1 MKRTNRITEQKPTR
15 FIPLAILLLV
25 TAVIGCGESDL
36 AVEPLA
42 VGITEVRSAD
52 RTVGEQ
58 DSEDLPLKES
68 GPSGQQDQDLLLD
81 DLKIPELADEE
92 NFFLP
97 PKPETVKTQTAAATE
112 AKQETVRLIGFVR
125 SEFEEEHQ
133 AMALLKI
140 DERLVP
146 IRSGESFENVD
157 LISVDLTKR
166 VAIVQFHRR
175 RLTLTMMDQP
185 IVNQVGPERASP
197 LFARQT
203 RGQGSKPRSAEPP
216 VGVKELPD
224 ELAPPETPEID
235 LPQVPAQSDVQLPD
249 DFELPDLPELPSLD
263 DFSSAF

>member
-1 MKRTNRITEQKPTR
+1 MQRANRITDQKPTR
-15 FIPLAILLLV
+15 FIPLATLLLV

-42 VGITEVRSAD
+42 VGITEVRAAD

-68 GPSGQQDQDLLLD
+68 GPSGQHDQDLMLD

-97 PKPETVKTQTAAATE
+97 PKPETVKTQTAVATE

-157 LISVDLTKR
+157 LISVDLAKR
-166 VAIVQFHRR
+166 VAIVQFHRK

-185 IVNQVGPERASP
+185 IVNQVGQERASP
-197 LFARQT
+197 LFARQARDQGFET
-203 RGQGSKPRSAEPP
+203 AFGRTSIRCRRAARRTCTPRGPGDCSAASS
-216 VGVKELPD
+216 G
-224 ELAPPETPEID
+224 AIQCATSRRFRAAG
-235 LPQVPAQSDVQLPD
+235 PARV
-249 DFELPDLPELPSLD
+249 
-263 DFSSAF
+263 AFA